1 MTPTSK
7 KNLQTV
13 LIVKDASPEDDD
25 EYICIAENRAGAAK
39 ASAKVQVHCK
49 FISLLNNIN
58 LYTFSMFYKGLD
70 ISDKVRD

>member
-1 MTPTSK
+1 M
-7 KNLQTV
+7 

-49 FISLLNNIN
+49 AITENFG
-58 LYTFSMFYKGLD
+58 Y
-70 ISDKVRD
+70 SDESVTVADCHSIR